1 MSVVT
6 KEMARMCPVCSW
18 LRFLFFSFKSL
29 HLYECNHGCPQKQS
43 LSLVVFTLEQSFEK
57 EFSLDSVQSFLKL
70 LTASIIMKRI
80 SSTFLIWIIRC
91 T

>member
-6 KEMARMCPVCSW
+6 KEMTRMCPVCSW

-57 EFSLDSVQSFLKL
+57 EFSLDSMQLNLKSSCS
-70 LTASIIMKRI
+70 TIRKR
-80 SSTFLIWIIRC
+80 LNN
-91 T
+91 

>member
-6 KEMARMCPVCSW
+6 KEMARICPVCCW
-18 LRFLFFSFKSL
+18 LRFPSFKSL
-29 HLYECNHGCPQKQS
+29 RLYECDHGCPQKQS
-43 LSLVVFTLEQSFEK
+43 LSLVVFTLKQSFEK
-57 EFSLDSVQSFLKL
+57 EFSLDSMQSFLKL

-80 SSTFLIWIIRC
+80 SSTFLIWIIKC